1 MTNSSSGRVHGST
14 KKTQPTWHSK
24 FQWHANRGGA
34 AAFDIS
40 GDRNCASRAEPF
52 PCVTFPMPRMK
63 TKRIQVQSSV
73 GPYSILCGAGALQQA
88 ARAIAELGRFS
99 SAHFMSSPK
108 VWRAVGKNV
117 QRGFGVKNP
126 RAVHLI
132 DDAESAKNLRTV
144 EALCRTLIRSGAD
157 RKSLLIAV
165 GGGVIGDIA
174 GFAAAAYLRGIALV
188 HVPTTVVAQVD
199 SSIGGKTGV
208 NLPEGKNL
216 IGAFYPPRLVLSDPE
231 LLRSLPERE
240 FRGGLAEIIKHAV
253 IADAAMFAML
263 EKNLERVLRRDRA
276 ALGELIPRNIEI
288 KARVVSRDER
298 ESGLREILNFGH
310 TFAHALE
317 SVTRYRC
324 YQHGEAV
331 AWGMI
336 AASFLGHELGLTRA
350 DDVSRI
356 VALIR
361 RLGPLLAWPRVPAAT
376 LVKAMRSDKKA
387 RDGAVR
393 FVLSPRIGQAR
404 TYDSISTQV
413 VERVLHFTPHLIAA
427 SSRLSGNPNA

>member
-1 MTNSSSGRVHGST
+1 
-14 KKTQPTWHSK
+14 
-24 FQWHANRGGA
+24 
-34 AAFDIS
+34 
-40 GDRNCASRAEPF
+40 
-52 PCVTFPMPRMK
+52 MK
-63 TKRIQVQSSV
+63 IKRIPVKSSAGNYFV
-73 GPYSILCGAGALQQA
+73 VAGPGILVHA
-88 ARAIAELGRFS
+88 ARELAKLGRFS
-99 SAHFMSSPK
+99 NVRVVSSPK
-108 VWRAVGKNV
+108 VWRAIGNSVR
-117 QRGFGVKNP
+117 RGLCLSGSN
-126 RAVHLI
+126 AVHLMN
-132 DDAESAKNLRTV
+132 DAESAKNLRTV
-144 EALCRTLIRSGAD
+144 ESLSRSLVKSGTD
-157 RKSLLIAV
+157 RKSLIVAV
-165 GGGVIGDIA
+165 GGGVVGDVA
-174 GFAAAAYLRGIALV
+174 GFVAASLLRGVTLV

-216 IGAFYPPRLVLSDPE
+216 FGAFYPPRLVLTDPE
-231 LLRSLPERE
+231 LLRTLPDRE
-240 FRGGLAEIIKHAV
+240 FRGGLAEVIKHAI
-253 IADAAMFAML
+253 IADAAMFATL

-276 ALGELIPRNIEI
+276 ALGELMPRNIQI

-298 ESGLREILNFGH
+298 ESSLREILNFGH

-317 SVTRYRC
+317 SVTHYRR

-361 RLGPLLAWPRVPAAT
+361 RLGPLPAWPRVAAAT
-376 LVKAMRSDKKA
+376 LVKSMRSDKKT
-387 RDGAVR
+387 RDGMVR
-393 FVLSPRIGQAR
+393 FVLSPRIGEAR

-427 SSRLSGNPNA
+427 SSRLSGSPHA